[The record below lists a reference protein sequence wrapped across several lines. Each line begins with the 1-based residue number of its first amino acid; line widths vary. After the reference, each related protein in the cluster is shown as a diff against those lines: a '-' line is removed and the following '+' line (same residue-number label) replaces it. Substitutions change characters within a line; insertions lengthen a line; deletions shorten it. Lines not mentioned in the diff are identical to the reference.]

1 MRARVIPETGYWTA
15 ASWAARDADVSSPED
30 ERGGTPEPVRRPDAG
45 PRVLLL
51 LPAPLDPAT
60 RRLIATLTS
69 GGWTVRTP
77 ARSELDRRPSSHD
90 AAAILF
96 DPGILGPERVMRLR
110 RDNPELAIIGWL
122 SSPSSTQAAA
132 LIEAGADEVLSG
144 AMGEREL
151 AVRAT
156 RALRRRGTDPPGPLT
171 LGDLTLDPV
180 AAEVRWAGRELELT
194 RRERALL
201 SVLAAS
207 VGRTLR
213 REAIHRAVWG
223 HAMARGDRTVDVTV
237 SRLRRKL
244 AAAGAAVEIVTQ
256 PGVGYR
262 LVAPPAGDP

>member
-1 MRARVIPETGYWTA
+1 M
-15 ASWAARDADVSSPED
+15 
-30 ERGGTPEPVRRPDAG
+30 
-45 PRVLLL
+45 VLLL
-51 LPAPLDPAT
+51 PSPLDPAA
-60 RRLIATLTS
+60 RRLTATLAS
-69 GGWTVRTP
+69 GGWILRTP
-77 ARSELDRRPSSHD
+77 ARAEPERWPSGQA

-96 DPGILGPERVMRLR
+96 DPGVLSPQRVARLR

-122 SSPSSTQAAA
+122 STPSSTQAAA

-156 RALRRRGTDPPGPLT
+156 RALRRRGAEPRGPLT
-171 LGDLTLDPV
+171 VGALTVDPA
-180 AAEVRWAGRELELT
+180 AAEVLWEGRELELT
-194 RRERALL
+194 RRERELL

-223 HAMARGDRTVDVTV
+223 HSMARGDRTVDVTV
-237 SRLRRKL
+237 SRLRRRL
-244 AAAGAAVEIVTQ
+244 AAAGAAVEILTQ

-262 LVAPPAGDP
+262 LVAPSGEEP